1 MAKKTEKVREWIGNW
16 TVSYDWE
23 WRGEVLSSRR
33 HDFRV
38 NNTRRNSQWFMFNRH
53 VVNEDNGA
61 IWVDG
66 FDPNGGF
73 VSFRPEQIVA
83 VRPHKEVKKNVSRA
97 GDGSRGAPKGRSR
110 KSGTKTQR
118 R

>member
-1 MAKKTEKVREWIGNW
+1 MAKKTKKPVREWIGNW

-38 NNTRRNSQWFMFNRH
+38 NTTRRNSQWFMFNRH

-83 VRPHKEVKKNVSRA
+83 VRPHKEVKKNAERS
-97 GDGSRGAPKGRSR
+97 GRPA
-110 KSGTKTQR
+110 GTKPRGRPRKT
-118 R
+118 